1 MVINSSFDIFQEIIF
16 HADSDK
22 FYYKGMPFIDHELKT
37 ALINR
42 VNNIF
47 NSLNFFFTMCYV
59 GKLQVL
65 FQVFKSQSLDE
76 PNSLVNRRKTFK
88 NRGVSYFNFKFSKSR
103 ELNLVHLFR
112 SLTIKLWYVA
122 STRFVSRLFPFT
134 FP

>member
-22 FYYKGMPFIDHELKT
+22 VYYKGMPFIDHELKT

-59 GKLQVL
+59 GELLVL
-65 FQVFKSQSLDE
+65 CQVFKSQPLDE
-76 PNSLVNRRKTFK
+76 RNSLVNCRKTFK
-88 NRGVSYFNFKFSKSR
+88 IREVSCFNFKFSKPW

-112 SLTIKLWYVA
+112 SLTNKLWFWVIYHP
-122 STRFVSRLFPFT
+122 LILLL
-134 FP
+134 